1 MLLKLPTSFVDLIKV
16 TRANRNVILG
26 REVKGPVPRMSLN
39 TIPKR
44 LLPKNVGLLHLA
56 LLYVRLMSSAVAYAA
71 LADSFEAGGVAKQIS
86 PAAEGG
92 KLDFDRY

>member
-26 REVKGPVPRMSLN
+26 RPVPRMSLN

-56 LLYVRLMSSAVAYAA
+56 LLYVGLMSSAVAYAA

>member
-56 LLYVRLMSSAVAYAA
+56 LLYVGLMSSVAYAA

>member
-1 MLLKLPTSFVDLIKV
+1 MLLKLPISFVDLIKV

-56 LLYVRLMSSAVAYAA
+56 LLYVGLMSLLHMLLSPTA
-71 LADSFEAGGVAKQIS
+71 L
-86 PAAEGG
+86 
-92 KLDFDRY
+92 KLVVSLNKFRRQQKGEN